1 MSRVG
6 LFGGTFNPVHLAHL
20 RTAEEVRERC
30 ALDRVDF
37 VLSAVPPHKPGSGLA
52 PVTHRLRMLE
62 LAVAGNPGFAVNTL
76 ETERAGRSY
85 SIDTI
90 RASQAREP
98 EAHLTFILGADAFA
112 EIDSW
117 KRYQDIFGLCDVCV
131 ISRPG
136 VATGGPPI
144 AAADAFCYDSDRGV
158 YVHRSGHV
166 VIVLT
171 VTALMVS
178 ASDIRERLASGRS
191 VRYLVPP
198 AVADYIAQHRL
209 YAQGVS
215 GS

>member
-6 LFGGTFNPVHLAHL
+6 LFGGTFNPVHMAHL

-30 ALDRVDF
+30 ALDRIDF
-37 VLSAVPPHKPGSGLA
+37 VLSAVPPHKSASGLA
-52 PVTHRLRMLE
+52 PVEDRLHMLE
-62 LAVAGNPGFAVNTL
+62 LAVAGNPSFVVNTL

-90 RASQAREP
+90 RACQAREP

-112 EIDSW
+112 EVDSW
-117 KRYQDIFGLCDVCV
+117 KSYQDIFGLCDVCV

-136 VATGGPPI
+136 VAGGELPI
-144 AAADAFCYDSDRGV
+144 AVANAFCYDPSRGV
-158 YVHRSGHV
+158 YAHRSGHV
-166 VIVLT
+166 VIFLT

-178 ASDIRERLASGRS
+178 ASDIRRRLASGHS

-198 AVADYIAQHRL
+198 AVGDYIAQHRL